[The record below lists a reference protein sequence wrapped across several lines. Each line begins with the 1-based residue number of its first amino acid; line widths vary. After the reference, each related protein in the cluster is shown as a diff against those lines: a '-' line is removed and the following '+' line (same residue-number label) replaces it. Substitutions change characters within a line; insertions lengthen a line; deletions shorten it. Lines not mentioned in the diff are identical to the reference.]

1 MYFSTTSGTTY
12 TTPLI
17 GNVVYGPFSASY
29 GAGSVATGATRQY
42 RMYAVWSDNIQA
54 TTSSFQIIFNMANS
68 TTITFSF
75 GITNGDPANYRD
87 GYSDT
92 QTISNTNNAST
103 ISFSILNGVT
113 GKATGGTNLASA
125 NIRINYLELQAI
137 DQY

>member
-1 MYFSTTSGTTY
+1 
-12 TTPLI
+12 
-17 GNVVYGPFSASY
+17 
-29 GAGSVATGATRQY
+29 
-42 RMYAVWSDNIQA
+42 MYAVWSDNIQA
-54 TTSSFQIIFNMANS
+54 TASSFQIIFNMANS

-75 GITNGDPANYRD
+75 GITNGDPVNYRD

-103 ISFSILNGVT
+103 VSFSIPNGVT